1 MTPTDTASTPG
12 AVPARPRHTAAGRRT
27 RERIVQTAA
36 ELMYRKGVAG
46 TSIPDVQQAARV
58 SASQIYHYFSDKTE
72 LVRAV
77 IAHQVERTIEGQQP
91 LLDQLDSLQALRAW
105 RDAVISAQE
114 RQNCAGGCAIGSL
127 ASELVET
134 YEPLRGDLAEA
145 FDRWESP
152 IRSGLRRMRQ
162 DGVLVATADVD
173 QLASALLAAVQGG
186 LLLSQ
191 VRRSSQPLR
200 AATEAAIGY
209 VESFAA

>member
-1 MTPTDTASTPG
+1 MTPTDTASTRG

-27 RERIVQTAA
+27 RERIVKTAA
-36 ELMYRKGVAG
+36 ELIYRKGVAG

-58 SASQIYHYFSDKTE
+58 SASQIYHYFRDKTE

-77 IAHQVERTIEGQQP
+77 IAYQVEQTIESQQP
-91 LLDQLDSLQALRAW
+91 HLDRLDSFQALRAW
-105 RDAVISAQE
+105 CDAVVTAQE
-114 RQNCAGGCAIGSL
+114 RHDCAGGCAIGSL

-134 YEPLRGDLAEA
+134 CEPLRGDLARA
-145 FDRWESP
+145 FDRWETP
-152 IRSGLRRMRQ
+152 IRAGLGRMRQ
-162 DGVLVATADVD
+162 EGTLVAEADID

-200 AATEAAIGY
+200 AAIEAAIGH

>member
-1 MTPTDTASTPG
+1 M
-12 AVPARPRHTAAGRRT
+12 
-27 RERIVQTAA
+27 QTAA

-77 IAHQVERTIEGQQP
+77 IAYQVERTIEGQQP
-91 LLDQLDSLQALRAW
+91 LLDRLDSLQALRAW
-105 RDAVISAQE
+105 RDAVIAAQE
-114 RQNCAGGCAIGSL
+114 RQNCEGGCAIGSL

-134 YEPLRGDLAEA
+134 CESLRGDLAQA
-145 FDRWESP
+145 FDRWETP
-152 IRSGLRRMRQ
+152 IRDGLRRMRQ
-162 DGVLVATADVD
+162 DGVLVADADVD

-200 AATEAAIGY
+200 AVIEAAIGH

>member
-1 MTPTDTASTPG
+1 MTPSDTASTTG
-12 AVPARPRHTAAGRRT
+12 AVPVRPRHTAAGRRT

-77 IAHQVERTIEGQQP
+77 IAYQVERTIEGQQP
-91 LLDQLDSLQALRAW
+91 LLEQLDSLPALRAW
-105 RDAVISAQE
+105 RDAVIAAQE
-114 RQNCAGGCAIGSL
+114 RKNCSGGCAIGAL
-127 ASELVET
+127 ASELVGT

-145 FDRWESP
+145 FDRWETP
-152 IRSGLRRMRQ
+152 IRAGLRRMRQ
-162 DGVLVATADVD
+162 DGVLVAAADVD

-209 VESFAA
+209 VASFAA